1 METEI
6 HVLLANIWFFIISL
20 ILILYVILDG
30 FDLGVG
36 ILTLFT
42 RNEEQ
47 RTLMMSSLG
56 GVWDANE
63 TWLVLLGGA
72 LFGAFPIVYATMLH
86 ALYIP
91 VMAMLFGLI
100 FRGVALEFRS
110 LGGNK
115 ALWNIAFGGGS
126 LIAAAAQGFIIGGLL
141 GKIPIVNE
149 AFAGGVWDWVTPYA
163 AISACGVVATYL
175 LFGTTYLIIKTE
187 GAIQAT
193 HMRYAKFAGAALIAI
208 LLFIMLWIPQM
219 YPYVAQRWTG
229 IPALYYLAL
238 LLMLAFI
245 MLFYSLQKRHE
256 FSPFFWSVV
265 IFVVAFGL
273 TTLSYYPYVIPTAIT
288 IQQAASP
295 SKTLIFMLTG
305 IGMMIPVM
313 LIYNGYQ
320 YFVFRGKVHLKSE
333 ENVISALY

>member
-6 HVLLANIWFFIISL
+6 HNLLANIWFFIISL

-36 ILTLFT
+36 ILTLFA

-72 LFGAFPIVYATMLH
+72 LFGAFPIVYATVLH
-86 ALYIP
+86 ALYVP

-100 FRGVALEFRS
+100 FRGIALEFRS
-110 LGGNK
+110 LGRNK
-115 ALWNIAFGGGS
+115 ALWNVAFGIGS
-126 LIAAAAQGFIIGGLL
+126 MTAAASQGFIIGGLL
-141 GKIPIVNE
+141 GKMPIVNDV
-149 AFAGGVWDWVTPYA
+149 FAGGVWDWLTSYSVT
-163 AISACGVVATYL
+163 SACAVVVIYL

-187 GAIQAT
+187 KEIQAVNI
-193 HMRYAKFAGAALIAI
+193 RYAQIASMALIV
-208 LLFIMLWIPQM
+208 LLLIIIWWVPRLH
-219 YPYVAQRWTG
+219 PYVLDRWAG
-229 IPALYYLAL
+229 SPVAFSCVAAL
-238 LLMLAFI
+238 LLMAFVMI
-245 MLFYSLQKRHE
+245 FSSLRNRRE

-265 IFVVAFGL
+265 IFILAFSL
-273 TTLSYYPYVIPTAIT
+273 ISLSYYPCIIPAVISV
-288 IQQAASP
+288 QQAASP

-320 YFVFRGKVHLKSE
+320 YFVFRGKVTLK
-333 ENVISALY
+333 NVETVSY